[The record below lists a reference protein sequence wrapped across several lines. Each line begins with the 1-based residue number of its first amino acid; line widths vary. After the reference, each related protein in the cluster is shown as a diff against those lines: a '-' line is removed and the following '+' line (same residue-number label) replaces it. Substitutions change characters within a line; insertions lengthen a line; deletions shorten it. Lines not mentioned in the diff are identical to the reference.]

1 MSPLVRRLRGNSR
14 KSSLYA
20 RKYDRIKLWQNRPK
34 CGSNCRS
41 KGYLTATYKAQ
52 LRGRYMG
59 RFENPLPVEFIFQD
73 RLLFDP
79 AVQKMRDRPGGI
91 PPQNLR
97 GSLNASIPKSV
108 QVADDLFYENLYR
121 LQEGLP
127 PIPRKNNEPLR
138 KLSLPETLRGSRAL
152 HRPQDHEHTRDP
164 SPANPAA
171 D

>member
-1 MSPLVRRLRGNSR
+1 MDKAKLLEAGLPDVAKARYAVTAENLRSMPENMTALSFG
-14 KSSLYA
+14 
-20 RKYDRIKLWQNRPK
+20 RIDPSAGVIVDPK
-34 CGSNCRS
+34 FPHS
-41 KGYLTATYKAQ
+41 TYKAQ
-52 LRGRYMG
+52 LRGSYMG

-127 PIPRKNNEPLR
+127 PIPRK
-138 KLSLPETLRGSRAL
+138 K
-152 HRPQDHEHTRDP
+152 Q
-164 SPANPAA
+164 
-171 D
+171 